1 MGALQR
7 IETKIKD
14 TQNLIL
20 SSTRESAEQT
30 EKVILAL
37 GDYMKVT
44 AHCCVGGK
52 SIEED
57 LNRFNHGTQVISGTQ
72 GRVYDMIQRKTFK
85 TKNLKMLIID
95 EFNEKLS
102 KGFKE
107 QVDDIN
113 RYLPVNTQNV
123 VVSTTFPENILEMTA
138 RFMAENTVKVLV
150 KRSKISLE
158 RLNNFIST

>member
-1 MGALQR
+1 
-7 IETKIKD
+7 
-14 TQNLIL
+14 
-20 SSTRESAEQT
+20 
-30 EKVILAL
+30 
-37 GDYMKVT
+37 
-44 AHCCVGGK
+44 
-52 SIEED
+52 
-57 LNRFNHGTQVISGTQ
+57 
-72 GRVYDMIQRKTFK
+72 
-85 TKNLKMLIID
+85 MLIID
-95 EFNEKLS
+95 EFDEKLS

>member
-1 MGALQR
+1 VEALQR

-20 SSTRESAEQT
+20 PSTKESAEQT

-107 QVDDIN
+107 QVGDIN

-123 VVSTTFPENILEMTA
+123 VVSTTFPENVLEMTA
-138 RFMAENTVKVLV
+138 RFMTENTVKVLV
-150 KRSKISLE
+150 KGSKISLE